1 MTTFLRRTFSILDR
15 PARLR
20 FLLFALV
27 SVFVAALE
35 AVGVFLVLPLTQL
48 LVLVP
53 EEPLPPTARFLEGF
67 TDISSNN
74 QAAAILA
81 GLVLLTFT
89 VKAVAAVIL
98 LRWGIGTSLKQE
110 ARIARRLFAS
120 YLRAPRSYH
129 LRRNSSQ
136 IQRTLNES
144 LLLLFRRTVPTVM
157 AAAADCVALI
167 AIATVIVISDPGVA
181 LVAIG
186 YFLVVGVGY
195 QRLIG
200 GRQRVAAKQV
210 HQEVAERYRQV
221 QEAVRATKEL
231 AVLHREDF
239 FVEQFYETKLQLAA
253 AQRQLVVFQ
262 LMPRH
267 FLDLTFLYGATMLAG
282 YAFATRSP
290 AEALAVVGLFL
301 AAGFR
306 LVTPLNRVM
315 STFTLARSAQ
325 PALDQVMED
334 TALLDALGHA
344 RDDDVSTEPL
354 DPCAIELVDVRF
366 RYDGTDED
374 VLHDVSLSIGPG
386 DDVGVVGSSGAGKST
401 LLDVLLGLL
410 EPQSGVI
417 TVDGRPM
424 SICRTGWQLSIGY
437 VPQDI
442 VLIDDTI
449 RANIAFGI
457 ATDDVDDGQLREA
470 MGLAQIDAFV
480 ATLPAGPDTT
490 VGEFGVRLSGGQR
503 QRLGLARALYHRPSV
518 LVLDEATS
526 ALDSETEARIVA
538 TIASLRGSLTI
549 ITVAHRLSTLKHCDR
564 IYFLREG
571 QVAAV
576 GDFDQL
582 MAQEPDFAQ
591 LVSLA
596 QL

>member
-186 YFLVVGVGY
+186 YFLVVGVSY

-239 FVEQFYETKLQLAA
+239 FVEQFYETKLELAA

-315 STFTLARSAQ
+315 TTFTLARSAQ

-334 TALLDALGHA
+334 TALLNALGHA
-344 RDDDVSTEPL
+344 RDDDVSTGPL

-417 TVDGRPM
+417 TVDGRAM